1 MSRTRIPSPA
11 GRFRRL
17 AAGLLAGTALVVLVG
32 CSAPE
37 ATQTQAT
44 QTARSAA
51 QVPAAAAPAAATAPL
66 AASAPERLEVPSIG
80 VASGPLRKLGL
91 TADGALEVPA
101 DATTVGWFGL
111 GPTPGASGPAVL
123 AAHVDY
129 GGVPGT
135 FTRLSAVAVGDEIRV
150 ARADGSTA
158 LFTAYRVA
166 QYPKSAF
173 PTEQVYGD
181 TLGAELRLITCGG
194 AFDDTARSY
203 ADNVVVYARLTGTV

>member
-1 MSRTRIPSPA
+1 MSTTRIPSPA

-17 AAGLLAGTALVVLVG
+17 AAGLLAGAALVVLVG
-32 CSAPE
+32 CSGPE
-37 ATQTQAT
+37 AAQTERPAPPI
-44 QTARSAA
+44 
-51 QVPAAAAPAAATAPL
+51 PAAAAPAATAPL
-66 AASAPERLEVPSIG
+66 AASVPERLQVPSIG
-80 VASGPLRKLGL
+80 VASGPLVKLGL

-111 GPTPGASGPAVL
+111 GPTPGATGPAVL

-150 ARADGSTA
+150 ARADGTTA
-158 LFTAYRVA
+158 LFTTYRVA
-166 QYPKSAF
+166 QYAKSAF
-173 PTEQVYGD
+173 PTEEVYGD
-181 TLGAELRLITCGG
+181 TPGAELRLITCGG
-194 AFDDTARSY
+194 AFDGATRSY

>member
-17 AAGLLAGTALVVLVG
+17 AAGLLAGTAVVVLAG

-37 ATQTQAT
+37 ATQSTQAT
-44 QTARSAA
+44 HQAA
-51 QVPAAAAPAAATAPL
+51 QVPAAAAPAATAPL
-66 AASAPERLEVPSIG
+66 AASTPERLEVPSIG
-80 VASGPLRKLGL
+80 VAAGPLRKLGL
-91 TADGALEVPA
+91 TAEGALEVPT

-111 GPTPGASGPAVL
+111 GPTPGGSGPAVL

-150 ARADGSTA
+150 ARADRTTA

-173 PTEQVYGD
+173 PTEEVYGD
-181 TLGAELRLITCGG
+181 TPGAELRLITCGG

-203 ADNVVVYARLTGTV
+203 ADNVVVYARLTGTA

>member
-11 GRFRRL
+11 ARFRRL
-17 AAGLLAGTALVVLVG
+17 AAGLFAGTALVVLVG

-37 ATQTQAT
+37 ATSTQA
-44 QTARSAA
+44 APPAA
-51 QVPAAAAPAAATAPL
+51 QVPSAVAPAAATAPL

-80 VASGPLRKLGL
+80 VAAGPLQKLGL
-91 TADGALEVPA
+91 TAAGALEVPG

-135 FTRLSAVAVGDEIRV
+135 FTRLSAVAVGDEVRV
-150 ARADGSTA
+150 ARADGTTA
-158 LFTAYRVA
+158 VFTAYRVA

-173 PTEQVYGD
+173 PTEEVYGD
-181 TLGAELRLITCGG
+181 TPGAELRLITCGG

-203 ADNVVVYARLTGTV
+203 ADNVVVYARLTGTA